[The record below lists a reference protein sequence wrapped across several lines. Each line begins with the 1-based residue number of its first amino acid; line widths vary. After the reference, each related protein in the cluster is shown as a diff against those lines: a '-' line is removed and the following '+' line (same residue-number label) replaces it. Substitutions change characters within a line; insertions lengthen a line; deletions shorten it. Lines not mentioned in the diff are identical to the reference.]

1 MQRFITLFGVALL
14 LCAAVPGH
22 AATLNVT
29 TTHDEANCRSEAG
42 CSTLPNGSGEHYPNS
57 TGCSLREALQD
68 ISSAGGT
75 QPYPECGSADAGMAN
90 TINLAAAG
98 GTIVVNALENDP
110 GINGTAPIYYGSL
123 PYIGSA
129 ATFGAVTI
137 TTGAVSCFK
146 DPQSN
151 DGVIIFHETNDGD
164 ATFAGVSFSNCTA
177 SGAGIAITN
186 TGSGNLTLTG
196 VTFTNI
202 HATNQGDG
210 GCIAHGS
217 GSLTIL
223 GGSFTG
229 CITDDGGMIPGG
241 GNGEG
246 GAISIGV
253 VGGTSFA
260 SISGVTFQGNIAGQ
274 NGGAIYLHGTD
285 AISISASNFAANIAN
300 GNTHDSGNAELGGGA
315 IFASNTATGGND
327 GSGGLNAS
335 DFLIFNTSFI
345 GNLAPNGTGGAI
357 VLAGGNLT
365 YGSASFDGNAI
376 LTNKV
381 PGGII
386 ASNFSANIASGTWNG
401 MPVDPRAGSG
411 GAIFARGNLAIIDSS
426 FVGANTSTNASGG
439 AIAFYDKTAGF
450 SPIAISNVTF
460 NGNSAAFRGGAV
472 ANLINNGKMTLINNT
487 LSGDSAGVG
496 GGGELYNASSTVG
509 DVNIANTIFDSGT
522 GGNCAGGAFTDV
534 AGNLQHNPASGC
546 ASIANSGDPALAGAA
561 PFGGANALVF
571 VMKLNPGSA
580 ASGAGDAAIC
590 AASPIVNLDAVL
602 NSRPQGKSTCD
613 AGAFETDG
621 IADLSITKS
630 HADPFKQGDSGDTYT
645 ITATNSGNDS
655 TSGPVTLIDSLP
667 VAFTAMAMTG
677 TGWSCMLGTLTCTRS
692 DALAASS
699 SYPPIT
705 LTVDVSSSAPAA
717 VTNTATVSGG
727 GEVNTSN
734 DSVDDPTNITALADL
749 TIAKTH
755 SDPFTQG
762 DMGDTYTITVSN
774 AAGVGPTAGTV
785 NVVDTLP
792 GGMTATAIAGT
803 GWTCTLGT
811 LTCNRSDALA
821 SGASY
826 PAITLTVNVSAS
838 AATPVTNSA
847 SVSGGGEVN
856 TSNDSVDD
864 STNITALPDLTIAKM
879 HTDQFKQGA
888 TGRNYTITVT
898 NSGMGATSGQVS
910 VTDTLPVGLTATAMS
925 GTGWTCTL
933 GATPTCTSTDVVAG
947 GASYPDI
954 TLTVDVSMSTAPTVT
969 NTVVVSGGG
978 EANTSNDSADDLTV
992 IQAFPVTLQSFEVD

>member
-1 MQRFITLFGVALL
+1 MQRFMTFCGVALL
-14 LCAAVPGH
+14 LCAALPAN
-22 AATLNVT
+22 AATLTVT
-29 TTHDEANCRSEAG
+29 TNHDEANKRTTNS
-42 CSTLPNGSGEHYPNS
+42 SGEHYPIS
-57 TGCSLREALQD
+57 KGCSLREALQD
-68 ISSAGGT
+68 IADAGNGVA
-75 QPYPECGSADAGMAN
+75 QSFPECGSADAGASN
-90 TINLAAAG
+90 TIDLAGAG
-98 GTIVVNALENDP
+98 GTIVINSAEKDP
-110 GINGTAPIYYGSL
+110 SDINGSNTVYNSSL

-129 ATFGAVTI
+129 ATYGAVTI
-137 TTGAVSCFK
+137 TTGAVSCFT

-151 DGVIIFHETNDGD
+151 DGVIMFHEVAGGD
-164 ATFAGVSFSNCTA
+164 ATFSAMSFGNCTA

-186 TGSGNLTLTG
+186 TGTGDLTLDG

-202 HATNQGDG
+202 RATNQGDG

-223 GGSFTG
+223 GGSFTA
-229 CITDDGGMIPGG
+229 CVTDDGNMIPGG
-241 GNGEG
+241 GNGQG
-246 GAISIGV
+246 GAISIGA
-253 VGGTSFA
+253 VGGSSFV

-274 NGGAIYLHGTD
+274 NGGAIYLHNTD

-300 GNTHDSGNAELGGGA
+300 GNTHDASNAELGGGA
-315 IFASNTATGGND
+315 IFASNTATGSND
-327 GSGGLNAS
+327 GSGGLHAS
-335 DFLIFNTSFI
+335 DFLIFNTSFV

-357 VLAGGNLT
+357 LQSGGNLT

-386 ASNFSANIASGTWNG
+386 ASNFSANIASGTWDG

-411 GAIFARGNLAIIDSS
+411 GAIFARGNIAIIDSS

-460 NGNSAAFRGGAV
+460 NGNSAALRGGAV
-472 ANLINNGKMTLINNT
+472 ANLIDNGRMTLINNT
-487 LSGDSAGVG
+487 MSGDSAGVG
-496 GGGELYNASSTVG
+496 GGELYNASSAVG

-546 ASIANSGDPALAGAA
+546 ASIANSGDPALAGAT

-645 ITATNSGNDS
+645 ITVTNSGNDS
-655 TSGPVTLIDSLP
+655 ASGMVSVVDALP
-667 VAFTAMAMTG
+667 AGLTATG
-677 TGWSCMLGTLTCTRS
+677 IAGIGWSCTLGTLTCTRS

-699 SYPPIT
+699 SYAPIT
-705 LTVDVSSSAPAA
+705 LTVDVSSIAPAT

-727 GEVNTSN
+727 GEANTAN
-734 DSVDDPTNITALADL
+734 NSVDDPTNITPLADL

-762 DMGDTYTITVSN
+762 DTGDTYTITVSN
-774 AAGVGPTAGTV
+774 AAGVGSTAGTV
-785 NVVDTLP
+785 SVVDTFP
-792 GGMTATAIAGT
+792 GDMTATAIAGT

-811 LTCNRSDALA
+811 LTCNRSDVLA

-838 AATPVTNSA
+838 AATPLTNSA

-864 STNITALPDLTIAKM
+864 STNITALPDLTIAKS

-978 EANTSNDSADDLTV
+978 EANTSNNSADDLTV